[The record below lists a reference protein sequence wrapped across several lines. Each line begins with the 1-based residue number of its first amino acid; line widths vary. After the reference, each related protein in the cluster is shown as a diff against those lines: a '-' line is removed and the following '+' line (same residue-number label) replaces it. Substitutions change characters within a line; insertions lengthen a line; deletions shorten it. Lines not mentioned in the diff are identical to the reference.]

1 MAQLKKKAEGW
12 VVLDATGKHVFETE
26 AEAQKYMGEPAAAP
40 VAAPVAA
47 PGPEE
52 KPEEEAEEE

>member
-40 VAAPVAA
+40 VAAP
-47 PGPEE
+47 GPEE